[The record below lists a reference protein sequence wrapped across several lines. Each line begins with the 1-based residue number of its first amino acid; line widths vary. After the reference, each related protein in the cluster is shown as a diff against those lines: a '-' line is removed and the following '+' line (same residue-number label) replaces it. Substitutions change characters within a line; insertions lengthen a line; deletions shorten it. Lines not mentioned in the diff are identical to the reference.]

1 MISKKPLKFAAILF
15 IIILSLSL
23 SVYGCKN
30 MFSRTLPEED
40 LTGVE
45 NSSENSLSDIDSE
58 IKLKAFET
66 AHVYVEQKNPGASFE
81 SGYAEDKV
89 IAESEDLFKVII
101 DFSSEGKQYSW
112 EILLKYNKQDDSFTV
127 IEAPDT
133 EGEVAQESSPEKQP
147 EEQSEEHP
155 QEQSQESEG
164 KEEPSSQ
171 EIKKRAFHSAQADA
185 ETMYSDVIFD
195 TEYDENKIKEISDNK
210 FEAVIEFEGLGQGAT
225 GKDHFT
231 WKYQLEYDK
240 ETDKINI
247 LNKDFVS
254 SYPIKKSLT
263 EQEIKKGAFHSAQA
277 DLLKSY
283 PNVVFAK
290 DYNDNLVEALG
301 NNLYQCVIMISQPKG
316 KSFLYLVR
324 YDPDEDKMHIPFKKD
339 LEDELFARAIGSV
352 KNYIEKQDN
361 WVQNN
366 CSSIIFDN
374 NNITLVYNYNYI
386 DDFAVDIKF
395 QCLGKDGS
403 SKWYDW
409 VVKTRYDIIS
419 DSFVEFDMSGNIL

>member
-301 NNLYQCVIMISQPKG
+301 NNLYQCLIMPSPPPDLW
-316 KSFLYLVR
+316 FLYLVR
-324 YDPDEDKMHIPFKKD
+324 YDPNEGKWHIPFKKD
-339 LEDELFARAIGSV
+339 DGELATRAINSV
-352 KNYIEKQDN
+352 QNYIEKQDN

-366 CSSIIFDN
+366 CQSIIFDKKS
-374 NNITLVYNYNYI
+374 IVCSYSYTFLDIFIVR
-386 DDFAVDIKF
+386 IKF
-395 QCLGKDGS
+395 QCQGKNGS
-403 SKWYDW
+403 LKWYDCE
-409 VVKTRYDIIS
+409 VNTRYDIIS
-419 DSFVEFDMSGNIL
+419 DSFVEFDMGCTGS

>member
-1 MISKKPLKFAAILF
+1 MISKKPLKFGAILF

-30 MFSRTLPEED
+30 IFSRTLPEED
-40 LTGVE
+40 LTEVE
-45 NSSENSLSDIDSE
+45 NSSENNLSDIDSE

-127 IEAPDT
+127 IEASDT

-171 EIKKRAFHSAQADA
+171 EIKKRAFRSAQADILK
-185 ETMYSDVIFD
+185 TFP
-195 TEYDENKIKEISDNK
+195 N
-210 FEAVIEFEGLGQGAT
+210 AV
-225 GKDHFT
+225 FT
-231 WKYQLEYDK
+231 
-240 ETDKINI
+240 T
-247 LNKDFVS
+247 
-254 SYPIKKSLT
+254 
-263 EQEIKKGAFHSAQA
+263 
-277 DLLKSY
+277 
-283 PNVVFAK
+283 
-290 DYNDNLVEALG
+290 DYNDNLIEALG

-324 YDPDEDKMHIPFKKD
+324 YDPDEEKMHIPFKKD

-374 NNITLVYNYNYI
+374 NNITIVYNYNYI
-386 DDFAVDIKF
+386 DDFTVDIKF

-403 SKWYDW
+403 SKWHGW

-419 DSFVEFDMSGNIL
+419 DSFVKFDMSSNIL